1 MALEK
6 SFDKFGSTF
15 ADAYHN
21 ISDLRYNVHE
31 YQQTTLVEQ
40 EPDEDGNPVPPVETT
55 TWETQRTVVFTVA
68 SYINEASRTGHN
80 DAIAKKEYSFT
91 PDWTSSDNV
100 LAQAY
105 AHLKTLDAFDGAA
118 DA

>member
-6 SFDKFGSTF
+6 SFEKFGSTF

-21 ISDLRYNVHE
+21 ISDLRYRVSE
-31 YQQTTLVEQ
+31 YEVTQLVEQ
-40 EPDEDGNPVPPVETT
+40 EPDEDGNPVMPVATT
-55 TWETQRTVVFTVA
+55 VWETNRTAHFTVKTYVDSA
-68 SYINEASRTGHN
+68 ARTGHKE
-80 DAIAKKEYSFT
+80 AISQSEHSFT
-91 PDWTSSDNV
+91 PDWEATENV

-105 AHLKTLDAFDGAA
+105 TYLKTLDAFDGAT

>member
-15 ADAYHN
+15 ASAYHN

-40 EPDEDGNPVPPVETT
+40 EPDEDGNPVMPVATT
-55 TWETQRTVVFTVA
+55 TWETNRTAVFTVKTYVDSA
-68 SYINEASRTGHN
+68 ARTAHEEDISRT
-80 DAIAKKEYSFT
+80 EYSFT

-105 AHLKTLDAFDGAA
+105 TYLKTLDAFDSAT
-118 DA
+118 DV

>member
-21 ISDLRYNVHE
+21 ISDLRYHVHE

-40 EPDEDGNPVPPVETT
+40 DPDEDGNPVPPVVTT
-55 TWETQRTVVFTVA
+55 TWETQHTANFTGKNLCRQCSSYCSRRVYLLCRVQLYSRLDIFRQRTC
-68 SYINEASRTGHN
+68 
-80 DAIAKKEYSFT
+80 
-91 PDWTSSDNV
+91 TSI
-100 LAQAY
+100 
-105 AHLKTLDAFDGAA
+105 HLLEDS
-118 DA
+118 

>member
-1 MALEK
+1 MALTK
-6 SFDKFGSTF
+6 SFEKFGSTF

-31 YQQTTLVEQ
+31 YERTTLVEQ
-40 EPDEDGNPVPPVETT
+40 EPDEDGNPVMPVATT
-55 TWETQRTVVFTVA
+55 TWQKDLIANFTLKTYVDA
-68 SYINEASRTGHN
+68 AARTGHKE
-80 DAIAKKEYSFT
+80 AISQSEYMFT
-91 PDWTSSDNV
+91 PDWESSDNV

-105 AHLKTLDAFDGAA
+105 TYLKTLDAFDGAV

>member
-6 SFDKFGSTF
+6 SFEKFGSTF

-21 ISDLRYNVHE
+21 ISDLRYHVSE
-31 YQQTTLVEQ
+31 YEVTSLVEQ
-40 EPDEDGNPVPPVETT
+40 EPDEEGNPVPPVATT
-55 TWETQRTVVFTVA
+55 VWQKDTIANFTVKT
-68 SYINEASRTGHN
+68 YVDEAARTSH
-80 DAIAKKEYSFT
+80 AQALTQAEYSFT

-105 AHLKTLDAFDGAA
+105 AYLKTLEAFDGAT

>member
-6 SFDKFGSTF
+6 SFEKFGSTF

-40 EPDEDGNPVPPVETT
+40 EPDEDGNPVAPVATT
-55 TWETQRTVVFTVA
+55 TWETQRTANFTVKT
-68 SYINEASRTGHN
+68 YVDEAARTAHEECISH
-80 DAIAKKEYSFT
+80 AEYSFT

-105 AHLKTLDAFDGAA
+105 AYLKTLNAFDGAT

>member
-6 SFDKFGSTF
+6 SFEKFGSTF

-21 ISDLRYNVHE
+21 ISDLRYHVSE
-31 YQQTTLVEQ
+31 YEVTQLVEQ
-40 EPDEDGNPVPPVETT
+40 EPDEDGNPVMPVATT
-55 TWETQRTVVFTVA
+55 TWQKDMIAHFTVKT
-68 SYINEASRTGHN
+68 YVDEAARTGHSQ
-80 DAIAKKEYSFT
+80 ALTQSEYSFT

-105 AHLKTLDAFDGAA
+105 TYLKTLDAFDAA
-118 DA
+118 THA

>member
-6 SFDKFGSTF
+6 SFEKFGSTF

-21 ISDLRYNVHE
+21 ISDLRYHVHE
-31 YQQTTLVEQ
+31 HEVTSFEQQ
-40 EPDEDGNPVPPVETT
+40 EPDADGNPVPPVVTT
-55 TWETQRTVVFTVA
+55 AWQKDMIANFTVKT
-68 SYINEASRTGHN
+68 YVDEAARTGH
-80 DAIAKKEYSFT
+80 AQALTQAEYSFT

-105 AHLKTLDAFDGAA
+105 TYLKTLDSFDGAT

>member
-21 ISDLRYNVHE
+21 ISDLRYDVVE
-31 YQQTTLVEQ
+31 RQQTTYPDPTV
-40 EPDEDGNPVPPVETT
+40 DEDGNPVPAEPVTEWVTT
-55 TWETQRTVVFTVA
+55 RTAYFTVA
-68 SYINEASRTGHN
+68 TYINEASRTGHN

-105 AHLKTLDAFDGAA
+105 AHLKTLDAFDEAT

>member
-6 SFDKFGSTF
+6 SFEKFGSTF

-31 YQQTTLVEQ
+31 YEVTSLVEQ
-40 EPDEDGNPVPPVETT
+40 EPDEDGNPVMPVATT
-55 TWETQRTVVFTVA
+55 VWQKDTIANFTVKT
-68 SYINEASRTGHN
+68 YVDEAARTGHSQELTQT
-80 DAIAKKEYSFT
+80 EYSFT

-105 AHLKTLDAFDGAA
+105 AYLKTLDAFDGAT